1 MPSREEI
8 VEWLLEAEAILKDYE
23 SLLENIGRRMA
34 SHDIQCLHEEFAER
48 AAQVSDMRC
57 ETCAKKVTA
66 KPFIHN
72 SSSYLVEHCPWQ
84 DCGGCFQYEQKP
96 AG

>member
-8 VEWLLEAEAILKDYE
+8 VEWLREAGRIDVALARMNGAGDEGSKDFALPWEQRAEQVEA
-23 SLLENIGRRMA
+23 
-34 SHDIQCLHEEFAER
+34 
-48 AAQVSDMRC
+48 MRC
-57 ETCAKKVTA
+57 EACDKKIVA
-66 KPFIHN
+66 KPSYHN

-84 DCGGCFQYEQKP
+84 DSGGCFSHEQKP